1 MLFQFCSRSEISDF
15 VPTILKCDNL
25 ENPAGTGKNPEFS
38 WLISSYENGV
48 GQSAYQIVLDADER
62 NLNSEN
68 KCAWNSGKVTSP
80 SASWIPYGGN
90 DLKSATKYF
99 WKVRIWDNKDK
110 PSVWSETS
118 SFITGLINNEDWAG
132 AKWIGYEELPDP
144 LILVPGVH
152 GDGNS
157 LGEVAKKRTVIPYFR
172 KEFLLEKKILNA
184 YVFVSG
190 LGQYELYI
198 NGKKIGN
205 RFLSPGWTD
214 YRKTCYYNT
223 FDVTEELKKGK
234 NAIGTLVGNGF
245 YNINRER
252 YRKLVIA
259 SGAPEMILKLLVR
272 LTDGT
277 EEMIIS
283 DDSWKTAPSPV
294 TFTSIYGGED
304 YDARLEEND
313 WCRTG
318 FDDTEWKPALPVRN
332 PGGILQPEKD
342 YPVMALQAFEPQ
354 TVSAINDTLYLYDY
368 GQNASGIIKLK
379 IKGKKGQMVRLFPG
393 ELIDDDSLVNQ
404 SATGSPYYFSYVLGG
419 ENEEI
424 WAPRFTYYGFR
435 YIQVDGAVPA
445 GKPNPGNLPEISGM
459 QLVHTRNS
467 SPVIGSF
474 KCSND
479 LFNSVYEL
487 INWSIKSNLASVAT
501 DCPHREKLGWLE
513 QTHLMGNSIKYI
525 YDIHNLYDKIIN
537 DMIEAQLVNG
547 LVPDIAPEY
556 VPFVAG
562 FRDSPEWGSAC
573 IILPWDLYE
582 WYGDLNAVRKAYPM
596 MKGYLGYLESMS
608 DNYILSHGLGDWYDL
623 GPKFPGEAQLTPKAV
638 TATSIFFYDARLLS
652 EMAILIGKDEDAV
665 SFKNLAK
672 NIRSAF
678 NREFFNAET
687 KVYSTGSQTAYS
699 MPLFFGMVDDSLKK
713 EVVSNLVKS
722 INENKKAL
730 TAGDIGYRYLLRVL
744 EQEGYS
750 GLIFEMNSRTDVPG
764 YGYQLSKGATSLTE
778 SWAGL
783 KEVSNNHMMLGHLME
798 WFFSGIGGIRQMPGS
813 KAYDHILISPEIIGN
828 LTWAETSFQSVHGV
842 ISSSW
847 QKNDKS
853 FTLTVRIPAN
863 CTATIELPLTDPEK
877 IEINGTRLKSSRFVK
892 SYNVDTKTSCVVNS
906 GEYFFNLIL

>member
-110 PSVWSETS
+110 PSIWSETS

-132 AKWIGYEELPDP
+132 AKWIGYEELPDS

-152 GDGNS
+152 GNGNS

-272 LTDGT
+272 HTDGT

-283 DDSWKTAPSPV
+283 DESWKTAPSPV

-332 PGGILQPEKD
+332 QGGILQPEKD
-342 YPVMALQAFEPQ
+342 YPVMA
-354 TVSAINDTLYLYDY
+354 I
-368 GQNASGIIKLK
+368 
-379 IKGKKGQMVRLFPG
+379 
-393 ELIDDDSLVNQ
+393 
-404 SATGSPYYFSYVLGG
+404 
-419 ENEEI
+419 
-424 WAPRFTYYGFR
+424 
-435 YIQVDGAVPA
+435 
-445 GKPNPGNLPEISGM
+445 
-459 QLVHTRNS
+459 
-467 SPVIGSF
+467 
-474 KCSND
+474 
-479 LFNSVYEL
+479 
-487 INWSIKSNLASVAT
+487 
-501 DCPHREKLGWLE
+501 
-513 QTHLMGNSIKYI
+513 
-525 YDIHNLYDKIIN
+525 
-537 DMIEAQLVNG
+537 
-547 LVPDIAPEY
+547 
-556 VPFVAG
+556 AG
-562 FRDSPEWGSAC
+562 F
-573 IILPWDLYE
+573 
-582 WYGDLNAVRKAYPM
+582 
-596 MKGYLGYLESMS
+596 
-608 DNYILSHGLGDWYDL
+608 
-623 GPKFPGEAQLTPKAV
+623 
-638 TATSIFFYDARLLS
+638 
-652 EMAILIGKDEDAV
+652 
-665 SFKNLAK
+665 
-672 NIRSAF
+672 
-678 NREFFNAET
+678 
-687 KVYSTGSQTAYS
+687 
-699 MPLFFGMVDDSLKK
+699 
-713 EVVSNLVKS
+713 
-722 INENKKAL
+722 
-730 TAGDIGYRYLLRVL
+730 
-744 EQEGYS
+744 
-750 GLIFEMNSRTDVPG
+750 
-764 YGYQLSKGATSLTE
+764 
-778 SWAGL
+778 
-783 KEVSNNHMMLGHLME
+783 
-798 WFFSGIGGIRQMPGS
+798 
-813 KAYDHILISPEIIGN
+813 
-828 LTWAETSFQSVHGV
+828 
-842 ISSSW
+842 
-847 QKNDKS
+847 
-853 FTLTVRIPAN
+853 
-863 CTATIELPLTDPEK
+863 
-877 IEINGTRLKSSRFVK
+877 
-892 SYNVDTKTSCVVNS
+892 
-906 GEYFFNLIL
+906 